1 MKEIVIFFI
10 LVNLNLTV
18 HSQIIRGTIT
28 DQNTGIPINY
38 AVIYFNG
45 TFVGTQSDSN
55 GNFELDISK
64 NSSMP
69 LTISALGYYSII
81 LTDISSDRKYQ
92 IYLAPKTFELNE
104 VVITAKDPKE
114 RKKNL
119 KLFKAEF
126 LGSTLNSWN
135 CEISNE
141 NDITLTYVND
151 TLKAFAS
158 KPIIIDNKSLGYS
171 ITYYLDNFH
180 YSKNDDHL
188 LFSGNCFFN
197 EFIASSENQ
206 QRKYDRKREKAYKGS
221 RMHFFRTLWENKL
234 ESDGFIVVDSIN
246 TKILYDKIVT
256 QTDDIDTGVQS
267 KYLDYQGFVY
277 IIYHKSAVTSIE
289 LKKEH
294 VYFDKTG
301 FFDPSGIS
309 WEGEMVI
316 QRIADLLPFEYS
328 LK

>member
-1 MKEIVIFFI
+1 MKGIVIFFI
-10 LVNLNLTV
+10 LVNFYLTAY
-18 HSQIIRGTIT
+18 SQIMSGIIT
-28 DQNTGIPINY
+28 DQNTDTPINY

-81 LTDISSDRKYQ
+81 LTDITPDKKYH
-92 IYLAPKTFELNE
+92 IYLVPKIFELNE

-119 KLFKAEF
+119 KLFKTEF
-126 LGSTLNSWN
+126 LGSTFNSWN
-135 CEISNE
+135 CDISNE
-141 NDITLTYVND
+141 NDIKLIYVND
-151 TLKAFAS
+151 TLKAFAL

-171 ITYYLDNFH
+171 ITYYLDNFQ

-197 EFIASSENQ
+197 EYTASSENQ
-206 QRKYDRKREKAYKGS
+206 QKKYERKREKAYKGS
-221 RMHFFRTLWENKL
+221 RMHFFRALWENNL
-234 ESDGFIVVDSIN
+234 ESDGFIVVDSSN
-246 TKILYDKIVT
+246 EKILYDKFVT
-256 QTDDIDTGVQS
+256 QIVDNDTGVQS
-267 KYLDYQGFVY
+267 KYLDYQGFLF
-277 IIYHKSAVTSIE
+277 IIYHKLAVTSIE
-289 LKKEH
+289 LKKDQ
-294 VYFDKTG
+294 VYFNETG

-309 WEGEMVI
+309 WEGEMVNL
-316 QRIADLLPFEYS
+316 RIADMLPFEYS
-328 LK
+328 MK